1 LPNSAGSATTWSLPE
16 ERVLLPNSSG
26 SSLTSWI
33 DPALV
38 ELDKDKVET
47 ALISVKL
54 YAAYDVNNNNTYMP
68 IEFLD
73 VISTRVSL

>member
-1 LPNSAGSATTWSLPE
+1 MIQWKFKDY
-16 ERVLLPNSSG
+16 RVLRSPAGISVDNDG
-26 SSLTSWI
+26 NVYVVGFDSWI

-54 YAAYDVNNNNTYMP
+54 YAAYNVP
-68 IEFLD
+68 
-73 VISTRVSL
+73 